1 MRKKIFI
8 FSIIF
13 IVVFAGATWF
23 YVFEYSK
30 IHHRNVA
37 DEKGITIDA
46 ALLVRD
52 FQNNEKAAN
61 AKYLN
66 KAVEVKGKIAEI
78 NKDQAG
84 NTTLTL
90 KCDDP
95 FSNVFCTLKITEK
108 LTVKDSAITVKGI
121 CTGFLSDVVI
131 NEAIIV
137 P

>member
-1 MRKKIFI
+1 MKKKIFI
-8 FSIIF
+8 SGIIF
-13 IVVFAGATWF
+13 IILFAVATWY

-37 DEKGITIDA
+37 DEKGITIEA
-46 ALLVRD
+46 TVLVRD
-52 FQNNEKAAN
+52 FQKDETTAN

-66 KAVEVKGKIAEI
+66 KAVEVIGNLAEI

-90 KCDDP
+90 KSDDP
-95 FSNVFCTLKITEK
+95 LSYVFCTLKTKEA
-108 LTVKDSAITVKGI
+108 LHVKDSSMKVKGI

-131 NEAIIV
+131 NEAIIE